1 MFEAENAR
9 LLELK
14 ESMRNKEK
22 WENRL
27 QDLERELQ
35 SREQG
40 AERWK
45 QRLADEEKDVEKL
58 TGTSLTSVFFGLIGQ
73 KEEKLEREQL
83 EVLEAKAKYDA
94 AVRTVE
100 DLRQQC
106 AEIEVQ
112 LSDVRYSNFEYERIL
127 QEKEAI
133 LLRQNG
139 DLAELA
145 EQSADLKVQLKEM
158 EEAVQAGH
166 SVLYD
171 LEQARDYLDS
181 ARSWGT
187 YDMLGGG
194 MLSTHIKHN
203 KIDEA
208 MEYIHD
214 AERSLNR
221 FGKEL
226 QDVQMHLSIEIDI
239 GSFLRFSDY
248 FFDGFISDWMV
259 QGRIKDTLAQVE
271 EKLYDVQDVV
281 RHLEMEHRNLDSRLT
296 GIQRRYETFI
306 EQAE

>member
-9 LLELK
+9 LQELK

-35 SREQG
+35 SREQE

-94 AVRTVE
+94 VVRTA
-100 DLRQQC
+100 DDMRQQC
-106 AEIEVQ
+106 AEMKAQ

-133 LLRQNG
+133 LLRQNV

-145 EQSADLKVQLKEM
+145 EQAADLKVQLKEM
-158 EEAVQAGH
+158 KEAVQAGH
-166 SVLYD
+166 SVLHD

-214 AERSLNR
+214 AERSLSR

-239 GSFLRFSDY
+239 GGFLRFSDY

-271 EKLYDVQDVV
+271 EKLYAVQDVV
-281 RHLEMEHRNLDSRLT
+281 HHLEMEHRNLDSRLT